1 VLAQPYAFQVM
12 PRNPNL
18 PVIGAVDNANTA
30 QQTLYPGASAVI
42 SGVNLA
48 NVPTNVQV
56 TLGGQIVAPQPGGVF
71 PGQVNFQIPV
81 NFPTGTTVLQLYNGN
96 VAANPI
102 VVQIDVPP
110 PSIQNVTNTSG
121 VPYDSTHPASSQD
134 VVTVYVYGL
143 DPTVLANPSRL
154 QVTVNGQPMP
164 VQSLA
169 PAPNG
174 QAQITFV
181 LTQSFGGVLVNLA
194 VVVDGSSSAPFSIT
208 VR

>member
-1 VLAQPYAFQVM
+1 
-12 PRNPNL
+12 
-18 PVIGAVDNANTA
+18 
-30 QQTLYPGASAVI
+30 
-42 SGVNLA
+42 
-48 NVPTNVQV
+48 
-56 TLGGQIVAPQPGGVF
+56 
-71 PGQVNFQIPV
+71 
-81 NFPTGTTVLQLYNGN
+81 
-96 VAANPI
+96 
-102 VVQIDVPP
+102 
-110 PSIQNVTNTSG
+110 
-121 VPYDSTHPASSQD
+121 